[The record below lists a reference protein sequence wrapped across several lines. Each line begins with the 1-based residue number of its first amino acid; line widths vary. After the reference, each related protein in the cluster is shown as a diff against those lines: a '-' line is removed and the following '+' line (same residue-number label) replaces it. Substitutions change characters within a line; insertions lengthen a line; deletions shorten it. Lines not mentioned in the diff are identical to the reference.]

1 MNGLESLKQGFSDM
15 FNVSNN
21 WFLGWPLCE
30 TSHGR
35 LFLMR
40 NAECG
45 MRNDDTVW
53 LSQLFCAIGPLS
65 GFVQAFIF
73 FSLN

>member
-15 FNVSNN
+15 FNVFNN

-45 MRNDDTVW
+45 VRNAECGVRNAECGMRN
-53 LSQLFCAIGPLS
+53 AE
-65 GFVQAFIF
+65 
-73 FSLN
+73 